1 MTTNDAQPVA
11 LISRNDDSRLGTPL
25 LVFLH
30 GYGSNEQD
38 LMGLS
43 QYLPDEFTYL
53 SVRAPLQAGPGFSWF
68 PLSQEIDY
76 SIESVED
83 SVRSLWAFLEPLAK
97 QHSSVTLLGFS
108 QGMAMATS
116 LARYQREAIAAVVG
130 LSGFAIE
137 APESDLFKDEALIAA
152 PLPMFWGRD
161 LADPVIT
168 RDKIA
173 YTLGWAPKHTEL
185 VHETYPQIAHSV
197 CMEEIQDVAAF
208 LNRVVLDK
216 QQD

>member
-1 MTTNDAQPVA
+1 MTNQEHAPVA
-11 LISRNDDSRLGTPL
+11 IISRNDESRLGTPL

-43 QYLPDEFTYL
+43 QHLPEEFTYL
-53 SVRAPLQAGPGFSWF
+53 SVRAPLQAGPGYSWF
-68 PLSQEIDY
+68 PLTQEIDY
-76 SIESVED
+76 SIDAVAHSVQA
-83 SVRSLWAFLEPLAK
+83 LWALLEPLAQ

-116 LARYQREAIAAVVG
+116 LARYQRDSIDAVVG
-130 LSGFAIE
+130 LSGFAVDPQSLEIFDDAKLE
-137 APESDLFKDEALIAA
+137 EN

-168 RDKIA
+168 QGKIE
-173 YTLGWAPKHTEL
+173 YTLGWVPKHTEL
-185 VHETYPQIAHSV
+185 TSETYPQIGHSV
-197 CMEEIQDVAAF
+197 CMEELQDVAEF
-208 LNRVVLDK
+208 LNKVVLK
-216 QQD
+216 KN

>member
-1 MTTNDAQPVA
+1 MTTNESQPVA
-11 LISRNDDSRLGTPL
+11 LISKNDDSRLGTPL

-43 QYLPDEFTYL
+43 QYLPEEFTYL

-76 SIESVED
+76 SIASVED
-83 SVRSLWAFLEPLAK
+83 SVRSLWSFLEPLAE
-97 QHSSVTLLGFS
+97 QHSSLTLLGFS

-116 LARYQREAIAAVVG
+116 LARYQREAVSAVVG

-137 APESDLFKDEALIAA
+137 APDSQLFNDSLLETA
-152 PLPMFWGRD
+152 PLPLFWGRD

-168 RDKIA
+168 QDKIA

-185 VHETYPQIAHSV
+185 RHETYPQIAHSV
-197 CMEEIQDVAAF
+197 CMEEIQDVAQF
-208 LNRVVLDK
+208 LNQVVLGK
-216 QQD
+216 

>member
-1 MTTNDAQPVA
+1 MTSEENAPVA

-43 QYLPDEFTYL
+43 QYLPEEFTYL

-68 PLSQEIDY
+68 PLTQEIDY
-76 SIESVED
+76 SIESVEQ
-83 SVRSLWAFLEPLAK
+83 SVKALWQLLEPLAAE
-97 QHSSVTLLGFS
+97 HSSLTLLGFS

-116 LARYQREAIAAVVG
+116 LARYQRKAVKAVVG
-130 LSGFAIE
+130 LSGFAVDP
-137 APESDLFKDEALIAA
+137 AGSDLFKDEDLAA
-152 PLPMFWGRD
+152 EPLPLFWGRD

-168 RDKIA
+168 KDKIA

-185 VHETYPQIAHSV
+185 TSQTYPQIAHSV
-197 CMEEIQDVAAF
+197 CMEEIQDVAEF
-208 LNRVVLDK
+208 LNRVVLAAD
-216 QQD
+216 

>member
-1 MTTNDAQPVA
+1 MTTSEISPVA

-43 QYLPDEFTYL
+43 RHLPKEFTYL

-68 PLSQEIDY
+68 PLTQDIDY
-76 SIESVED
+76 DIEAVQRSVKD
-83 SVRSLWAFLEPLAK
+83 LWDFISPLAE

-116 LARYQREAIAAVVG
+116 LARYQREAITAVVG
-130 LSGFAIE
+130 LSGFAVE
-137 APESDLFKDEALIAA
+137 AAELEIFDDAKLKAN

-168 RDKIA
+168 RDKIEF
-173 YTLGWAPKHTEL
+173 TLGWVPEHTEL
-185 VHETYPQIAHSV
+185 TSETYPQIAHSI
-197 CMEEIQDVAAF
+197 CMEELEDVAAF
-208 LNRVVLDK
+208 LKNTVLR
-216 QQD
+216 